1 MTDYFFLIC
10 ECSKRMLIVGL
21 VPGRILFLWSFSLEI
36 TFNSWYM
43 YHIKK
48 CCGLN
53 LKCKEKLWEREKKSQ
68 NINIFKWIYLSAIWI
83 QVLNMNQEEEMVTY
97 YWAITQLMYPCKR
110 WCWWGGGCFDPLSV
124 CMCNN
129 GIIWYHSSLIMKI
142 KM

>member
-10 ECSKRMLIVGL
+10 ECSKRMLIVDLYL
-21 VPGRILFLWSFSLEI
+21 VEYYFYGAFRWRLHLIHGTCI
-36 TFNSWYM
+36 
-43 YHIKK
+43 IKK

-97 YWAITQLMYPCKR
+97 YWAITQCIHASGDVD
-110 WCWWGGGCFDPLSV
+110 WGGGGV
-124 CMCNN
+124 
-129 GIIWYHSSLIMKI
+129 LIL
-142 KM
+142 